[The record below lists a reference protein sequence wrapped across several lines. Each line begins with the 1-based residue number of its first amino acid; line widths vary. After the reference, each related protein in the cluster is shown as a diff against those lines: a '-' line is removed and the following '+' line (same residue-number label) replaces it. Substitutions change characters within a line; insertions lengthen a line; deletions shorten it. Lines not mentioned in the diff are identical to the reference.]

1 MKLIFTDI
9 DGVLNSALGNGPYES
24 DMEVD
29 KLKLLKELIDVSKA
43 EGIVITSDRR
53 FSDVDM
59 NHKMDVFD
67 KYEIFVVGTLR
78 RPNEDDMDDNRGKQI
93 MDYIN
98 SSKEPIDNI
107 VILDDLDDGI
117 SELFFEDFILV
128 DRLQGFTSDVFVR
141 ALKVLK

>member
-67 KYEIFVVGTLR
+67 KYEIFVAGTLR

-93 MDYIN
+93 MDYIT

-117 SELFFEDFILV
+117 SELFFEDFILI